1 MYFLK
6 NFLNYFFGA
15 VLKITKLRRVNHWAA
30 FVNKNN
36 HKTNVIFCIW
46 TSYSNIY
53 RKRVHTVLTA
63 LILHLAS
70 IAVNPTYKWFHL
82 WYL

>member
-30 FVNKNN
+30 SVKKIITKQMLSFAFGQ
-36 HKTNVIFCIW
+36 VIL
-46 TSYSNIY
+46 IY
-53 RKRVHTVLTA
+53 
-63 LILHLAS
+63 
-70 IAVNPTYKWFHL
+70 IAKEYTLY
-82 WYL
+82 